1 MHADAFDPRAK
12 FLAVMLAVAATFTVN
27 SIWGAGMLA
36 SIMLLLALATQ
47 TPLRRIGRNIA
58 LISWLLL
65 MTGGLRF
72 WGIVSTENAPNAE
85 AALLTALT
93 QSLVAVAQLA
103 IVVGWVSLFNAASSP
118 LEIVTAFE
126 HFLKPF
132 QRVGLPVSNLSTVA
146 MMTLRFLPILWD
158 EAQQLMQTL
167 IARGIDWKAGTWRER
182 ATHLVFLCAVLLNSL
197 LRRVE
202 ALTVA
207 MENRDFTVGAA
218 RTTFHVC
225 RWRLRDHLLVSVCLA
240 GFACCVLIREG

>member
-1 MHADAFDPRAK
+1 
-12 FLAVMLAVAATFTVN
+12 
-27 SIWGAGMLA
+27 MLA

-72 WGIVSTENAPNAE
+72 WGIVSTGNALNAD
-85 AALLTALT
+85 AVMLTAIT
-93 QSLVAVAQLA
+93 HSLVAVAQLA
-103 IVVGWVSLFNAASSP
+103 IVVGWVSLFNALSSP
-118 LEIVTAFE
+118 LEVVAGFE
-126 HFLKPF
+126 HVLTPF
-132 QRVGLPVSNLSTVA
+132 QRVGLPVTNLSTVA

-167 IARGIDWKAGTWRER
+167 MARGIDWKAGTWRER
-182 ATHLVFLCAVLLNSL
+182 ATHLVFLCAVLFHSL

-218 RTTFHVC
+218 RTAFYVC
-225 RWRLRDHLLVSVCLA
+225 RWRLRDHLLLSACLA
-240 GFACCVLIREG
+240 VFACCVLIRER